1 MQTMSFNKTVKA
13 EYVQMLL
20 LVAGTDDLSNAVIDF
35 YMCLTC
41 GRLANVD
48 PFDAVDFLENV
59 AKYGKNARK
68 ETVDSAMHRRLR
80 VYIFDFCPEEFLFI
94 TSADVC
100 FLSDS
105 KIREAAC

>member
-1 MQTMSFNKTVKA
+1 MSFNKTVKA

-20 LVAGTDDLSNAVIDF
+20 LVAGTDDLLNAVIEF

-80 VYIFDFCPEEFLFI
+80 VYTGTRFKLNVFVQRGGNKSSGE
-94 TSADVC
+94 TH
-100 FLSDS
+100 
-105 KIREAAC
+105 